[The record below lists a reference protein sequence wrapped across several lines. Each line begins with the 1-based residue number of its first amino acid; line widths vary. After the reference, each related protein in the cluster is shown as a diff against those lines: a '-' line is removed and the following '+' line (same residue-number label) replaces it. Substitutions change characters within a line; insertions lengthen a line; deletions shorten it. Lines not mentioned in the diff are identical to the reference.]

1 MKIYVACLASYN
13 AGRLHGAWID
23 VDADKDV
30 MAAKVENM
38 LKASPMPNADEFA
51 IHDYDEFPNMG
62 EYPSLDAIAETAELV
77 ELAEENGIDASDF
90 ARIADNWHGNA
101 DDIRNAFEFFYGV
114 WDSFQEYAEEVAD
127 EFMSQHNTPQSVAM
141 YFDYEGYARDLAHDY
156 TVVDL
161 SRGVAIFHH

>member
-1 MKIYVACLASYN
+1 MKIYAACLASYN

-30 MAAKVENM
+30 MAAKVDAM
-38 LKASPMPNADEFA
+38 LKASPMPNAEEFA

-62 EYPSLDAIAETAELV
+62 EYPSLDAIAATAELV

-90 ARIADNWHGNA
+90 AHIADNWHGNA
-101 DDIRNAFEFFYGV
+101 NDIRSAFDCFIGV
-114 WDSFQEYAEEVAD
+114 RDSFEEYAEEMAD
-127 EFMSQHNTPQSVAM
+127 ECLLYDAPESLAM
-141 YFDYEGYARDLAHDY
+141 YFDYQAYARDIAHGY

-161 SRGVAIFHH
+161 DRGVAIFHH

>member
-23 VDADKDV
+23 VDTDKDA
-30 MAAKVENM
+30 MAAKVDAM
-38 LKASPMPNADEFA
+38 LKASPIPNAEEFA

-62 EYPSLDAIAETAELV
+62 EYPSLDAIAATAELV
-77 ELAEENGIDASDF
+77 ELAEENNIDASDF

-101 DDIRNAFEFFYGV
+101 DDIRSAFDCFIGV
-114 WDSFQEYAEEVAD
+114 RDSFEEYAEEMAD
-127 EFMSQHNTPQSVAM
+127 EGLLYDAPESVAM
-141 YFDYEGYARDLAHDY
+141 YFDYEAYARDLAHDY

>member
-1 MKIYVACLASYN
+1 MKIYAACLASYN

-23 VDADKDV
+23 VETDKDA
-30 MAAKVENM
+30 MAAKVDAM
-38 LKASPMPNADEFA
+38 LKASPMPNAEEFA

-101 DDIRNAFEFFYGV
+101 DDIRSAFDCFIGVRSSFEEF
-114 WDSFQEYAEEVAD
+114 AEEMAD
-127 EFMSQHNTPQSVAM
+127 ECLLYDAPESLAM
-141 YFDYEGYARDLAHDY
+141 YFDYEAYARDLAHDY
-156 TVVDL
+156 TAVDL
-161 SRGVAIFHH
+161 SRGVAIFYH